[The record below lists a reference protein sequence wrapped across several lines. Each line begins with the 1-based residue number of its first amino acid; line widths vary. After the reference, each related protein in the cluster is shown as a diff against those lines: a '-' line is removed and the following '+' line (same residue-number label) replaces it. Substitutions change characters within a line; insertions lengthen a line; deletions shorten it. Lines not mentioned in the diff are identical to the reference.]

1 MPFTQTPVLSLLIFC
16 YLSTIIVTVHC
27 VAASKPQ
34 PLVTPTANLV
44 LPSDA
49 VSLLTFKTKA
59 DLDNKL
65 LYELHER
72 FDYCQWQGVKCAQG
86 RVVHL
91 ILQGFGLRGEF
102 APDTLTRLNQLRV
115 LTLTNNSL
123 SGPIPD
129 LSLLVNLKSLFLDQ
143 NTFSSS
149 FPPSILLLF
158 SLQVLDLSHNNLT
171 GPIPYGLNEL
181 DRLSSL
187 RLDSNGFNGSVP
199 PLNQSTLQVFNVSAN
214 NLTGSIPVTPTL
226 SRFHTTSFQ
235 SNPNLCGEIINK
247 ACESRTHFF
256 DSPKPNNDT
265 SPSAAATTAAATPL
279 GQSAQSQSG
288 MLISPPSPNKHKSTG
303 LILGSSIGVSLL
315 IASLLFVFGLVKNKK
330 RTASDT
336 NANSP
341 DQNPKTSTTTTSFE
355 AANSNATPPPNST
368 AQAQQVEENDIV
380 LQLRKSDELRR
391 VQKSGNLVFCG
402 GEAQVYNL
410 EMLMR
415 ASAELLGRG
424 TVGTTYKAVLDNQL
438 FLTVKRMDANKTA
451 ITSSQVFDHHMAA
464 VGRLRHPN
472 LVPIRAYFQA
482 KGERLVIYDYQP
494 NGSLFSLIHGS
505 RSTRAKSLHWTSC
518 LKIAEDVAQGLAY
531 IHQVSRLIH
540 GNLKSS
546 NVLLGADFEAC
557 VTDYC
562 LAVLVNSSN
571 EDPDSAGYKAPE
583 TRRSNSRATLKSDV
597 YSFGILLLELLTS
610 KHPSQHPFLVP
621 TDVPNWVRA
630 MREDD
635 GGEDNR
641 LGMLTEVACI
651 CSVTSPEQRPA
662 MWQVLK
668 MIQEIKESVIVE
680 ENSSLES
687 S

>member
-1 MPFTQTPVLSLLIFC
+1 MPFTRTTPLLSLLIIFC
-16 YLSTIIVTVHC
+16 YLSAVVVTVHC
-27 VAASKPQ
+27 VATSKSP
-34 PLVTPTANLV
+34 PLVIPTANLI

-49 VSLLTFKTKA
+49 VSLLSFKTKA

-129 LSLLVNLKSLFLDQ
+129 LSLLVNLKSLILDQ
-143 NTFSSS
+143 NSFSST

-158 SLQVLDLSHNNLT
+158 NLQVLDLSHNNLT

-187 RLDSNGFNGSVP
+187 RLDSNGFNGSLP

-214 NLTGSIPVTPTL
+214 NLTGPIPVTPTL
-226 SRFHTTSFQ
+226 LRFDTTSFQ
-235 SNPNLCGEIINK
+235 SNPSLCGEIINK
-247 ACESRTHFF
+247 ACVSRTHFF

-265 SPSAAATTAAATPL
+265 SPSAAATTTPL

-288 MLISPPSPNKHKSTG
+288 MLIAPPSTKKHKSTG

-315 IASLLFVFGLVKNKK
+315 IASLLFAFGLVKNKK
-330 RTASDT
+330 STTSDT
-336 NANSP
+336 NAKSP
-341 DQNPKTSTTTTSFE
+341 DQNPKTSTTTSFE
-355 AANSNATPPPNST
+355 ATPPPNST
-368 AQAQQVEENDIV
+368 AQAQQAEENDIV

-391 VQKSGNLVFCG
+391 IQKSGNLVFCG

-438 FLTVKRMDANKTA
+438 SLTVKRMDANKTA

-562 LAVLVNSSN
+562 LAVLVDSSN

-610 KHPSQHPFLVP
+610 KHPSQHPFLAP

-635 GGEDNR
+635 GDEDNR

-668 MIQEIKESVIVE
+668 MIQEIKENVMVE

>member
-1 MPFTQTPVLSLLIFC
+1 MPFTRTIPLLSLLIIFC
-16 YLSTIIVTVHC
+16 YLSTVIVTVHC
-27 VAASKPQ
+27 AATSKSL
-34 PLVTPTANLV
+34 PLVTPTANLI

-49 VSLLTFKTKA
+49 VSLLAFKTKA

-86 RVVHL
+86 SVVHL

-143 NTFSSS
+143 NSFSSS

-158 SLQVLDLSHNNLT
+158 SLQVLDLSHNNFT
-171 GPIPYGLNEL
+171 GPIPCGLNEL

-187 RLDSNGFNGSVP
+187 RLDSNGFNGSLP

-226 SRFHTTSFQ
+226 LRFDTTSFQ

-247 ACESRTHFF
+247 ACQSRTHFF

-265 SPSAAATTAAATPL
+265 SPSAATTTTTTPL
-279 GQSAQSQSG
+279 GQSAESQSG
-288 MLISPPSPNKHKSTG
+288 MLISPPSPKKHKSTG

-315 IASLLFVFGLVKNKK
+315 IASLLFAFGLVKNKK
-330 RTASDT
+330 STTSDT
-336 NANSP
+336 NAKSP
-341 DQNPKTSTTTTSFE
+341 DQNLKTSTTTSFE

-368 AQAQQVEENDIV
+368 AAQAQQAEENDIV

-424 TVGTTYKAVLDNQL
+424 TVGTTYKAVLDNEL
-438 FLTVKRMDANKTA
+438 SLTVKRMDANKTA
-451 ITSSQVFDHHMAA
+451 ITSSQVFDHHMAS

-494 NGSLFSLIHGS
+494 NGSLFSLIHG
-505 RSTRAKSLHWTSC
+505 
-518 LKIAEDVAQGLAY
+518 E
-531 IHQVSRLIH
+531 
-540 GNLKSS
+540 
-546 NVLLGADFEAC
+546 F
-557 VTDYC
+557 
-562 LAVLVNSSN
+562 
-571 EDPDSAGYKAPE
+571 
-583 TRRSNSRATLKSDV
+583 
-597 YSFGILLLELLTS
+597 
-610 KHPSQHPFLVP
+610 
-621 TDVPNWVRA
+621 
-630 MREDD
+630 D
-635 GGEDNR
+635 G
-641 LGMLTEVACI
+641 
-651 CSVTSPEQRPA
+651 
-662 MWQVLK
+662 
-668 MIQEIKESVIVE
+668 
-680 ENSSLES
+680 
-687 S
+687 